1 MKRPLLLLPLLALA
15 LPALA
20 QDPATNAAAADL
32 GELARQGL
40 FERIIGDVA
49 IEWRDARIT
58 DVAEFL
64 GDVSRSQM
72 YMEHGATNAGIPF
85 LVGPYAG
92 ENSFRTNEEPR
103 VSFAV
108 AEGADDRLFSP
119 ADLAKL
125 AAEAAGMYLSIRPDC
140 VIIHGPY
147 EEGTLVQRHF
157 EPPAGFRA
165 AVACEPFDGDPANE
179 GARLRAFFAARGVEW
194 SDGSLVEP
202 IPSNEWAFLKVI
214 QTSEHQNR
222 IGEILAAPGFS
233 VRKVSLRARLLAF
246 EGGRAPG
253 GLPDLPRP
261 DRRLLVR
268 RIPAAKVAAVAA
280 EVADARGAVVR
291 DLGAFP
297 GENGLATRWD
307 SRPPWRR
314 TSGGGFYDLPWEF
327 SAEPDHP
334 DSEDGCEPKNESWRM
349 VLPVWNGIR
358 GWKPDERA
366 AGVTLEA
373 TPRFSSDG
381 AAISLHYVLRSL
393 SETPAGSATPLAPP
407 HGCAGDIDLAPGDAL
422 LLGTLRAPVRPGE
435 PPRALALLLETAPA
449 TPSPAEETH
458 AESAENAEPEP
469 HAESAEFAE

>member
-15 LPALA
+15 PPALA

-233 VRKVSLRARLLAF
+233 IRKVSLRPRLLAF
-246 EGGRAPG
+246 EGGRAPD

-268 RIPAAKVAAVAA
+268 RIPAANVAAVAA
-280 EVADARGAVVR
+280 AFANARGAVVR

-297 GENGLATRWD
+297 GENGLSTRWD
-307 SRPPWRR
+307 SRPPFRA
-314 TSGGGFYDLPWEF
+314 TEGNGFFDTPWEF
-327 SAEPDHP
+327 PGASDHL
-334 DSEDGCEPKNESWRM
+334 DSEVGCEPKNESWRM
-349 VLPVWNGIR
+349 VLSVWNGIR
-358 GWKPDERA
+358 GWTPDERA
-366 AGVTLEA
+366 AGVTLEVN
-373 TPRFSSDG
+373 PRFSSDG
-381 AAISLHYVLRSL
+381 SALSLHYVLRSL
-393 SETPAGSATPLAPP
+393 SETPAGSAAPLAPP
-407 HGCAGDIDLAPGDAL
+407 HGCAGDIELAPGDAL

-435 PPRALALLLETAPA
+435 PPRFLALLLETSA
-449 TPSPAEETH
+449 PSPKDKTH
-458 AESAENAEPEP
+458 AETVEPAP
-469 HAESAEFAE
+469 HADSEEGAE